1 MHEKHERGNNMID
14 ESAVGLKL
22 NQKFSYTWRDIILY
36 NLSVG
41 AQQEELE
48 YVYEKGLKVLPTF
61 GVIPCAATFGT
72 EPYSSQPLMPTHQI
86 EGLRTDGTLHMDH
99 KLVIHK
105 PIPTEAV
112 LDIEKVISAVYDR
125 GVGKGAKINVD
136 IIGRDAA
143 GEKLFTNTMGYLN
156 RWSGGFGGKNVPHS
170 DVVVPNR
177 EPDHKIPGSYPMN
190 TPLLYRLT
198 GDTYPLHADPE
209 FAAKAGFPRPIV
221 HGLCSLGYACR
232 MMIEELF
239 TGEPERVKSIENQF
253 RSVAMPGDTFTLL
266 LWDVAPGETIF
277 RMVKDSD
284 GKAIL
289 DYGKMVWETK

>member
-1 MHEKHERGNNMID
+1 MLN
-14 ESAVGLKL
+14 ESAVGLNL
-22 NQKFSYTWRDIILY
+22 HQKFCYTWRDIILY

-48 YVYEKGLKVLPTF
+48 YVYEKGLKALPTF

-72 EPYSSQPLMPTHQI
+72 EPYHEQPLMPTHQI

-99 KLVIHK
+99 KLVIYQ
-105 PIPTEAV
+105 PIPLNGT

-125 GVGKGAKINVD
+125 GEGKGAKINVD
-136 IIGRDAA
+136 VIGRDASE
-143 GEKLFTNTMGYLN
+143 EKIFANTMGYLN
-156 RWSGGFGGKNVPHS
+156 RWSGGFGGPAVPHS
-170 DVVVPNR
+170 SVKIPER
-177 EPDHKIPGSYPMN
+177 EPDYEAKDSYPMN

-209 FAAKAGFPRPIV
+209 FAAKSGFSRPIV

-232 MMIEELF
+232 MMIDTLF
-239 TGEPERVKSIENQF
+239 PGQPERVRSLENQF
-253 RSVAMPGDTFTLL
+253 RSVAMPGDSFTLKI
-266 LWDVAPGETIF
+266 WKTGEKEVVF

-289 DYGKMVWETK
+289 DYGRMTWE

>member
-1 MHEKHERGNNMID
+1 MLN
-14 ESAVGLKL
+14 ESAVGLNL
-22 NQKFSYTWRDIILY
+22 HQKFSYTWRDIVLY

-48 YVYEKGLKVLPTF
+48 YVYEKGLKALPTF
-61 GVIPCAATFGT
+61 GVIPCTATFGT
-72 EPYSSQPLMPTHQI
+72 DPYCAQPLMPTHQI
-86 EGLRTDGTLHMDH
+86 KDLRTDGTLHMDH

-105 PIPTEAV
+105 PIPLDAE

-125 GVGKGAKINVD
+125 GEGKGAKINVD
-136 IIGRDAA
+136 VIGRDVY

-156 RWSGGFGGKNVPHS
+156 RWSGGFGGPAVPHS
-170 DVVVPNR
+170 DVKIPDR
-177 EPDHKIPGSYPMN
+177 DPDHVVKGSYPMN

-209 FAAKAGFPRPIV
+209 FARKAGFDRPIV

-232 MMIEELF
+232 MMIDTLF
-239 TGEPERVKSIENQF
+239 AGQPERVKSLENQF
-253 RSVAMPGDTFTLL
+253 RSIAMPGDGFILQI
-266 LWDVAPGETIF
+266 WDTVLGETIF
-277 RMVKDSD
+277 RMVKESG

-289 DYGKMVWETK
+289 DYGRMKWE